1 MSRRRLLVR
10 SAAVVSVLFGGLGTG
25 VAHATTG
32 TALYV
37 DDDAAG
43 CSDTG
48 PGSQAEPFCQIQPAA
63 DSAGPGDTVHVARNT
78 TRYAPVTIGSAGTAD
93 APVTFVAAPG
103 DNPAAT
109 ATARV
114 LAGASTPAMTFSG
127 ARYVDVSGFSLS
139 SSGPSTLVFSL
150 SQHISYDTGSVSTA
164 QAATGAGGTIAV
176 DGSSTGI
183 ALTRLQIA
191 PESGAPA
198 FTSAAGAQDITLAD
212 DTTSLG
218 GGISATGT
226 TGIRLAG
233 DTIVTTCG
241 NGISLTA
248 GTSGSVENTVVRPDT
263 TASCPDTGTPA
274 EITVDTTSAPQVTA
288 DYNAVNPQSA
298 GTDYD
303 WAGTAYGTSQ
313 AFLTGTG
320 QGAHDLD
327 QTDVTL
333 STQSTPLID
342 SADADAPGELA
353 TDLHGAQRVDDP
365 LVADTGTGAG
375 DYDRGATEVQDP
387 LSLEMA
393 GGTYENAYA
402 GIPVTFTA
410 GFVNPW
416 SDSLDGYRYTFAF
429 GDGTTATSTTRS
441 VTHTYTQP
449 TTSTKIYATVT
460 VYRPDGTTMGTEL
473 SSYFP
478 VRPLPELTG
487 SLDCRSASIQIAP
500 SLPDTAGCA
509 FTAAGFSGY
518 PITSDLITF
527 GDGSKAVSV
536 TGPKS
541 VVRHTYAAAG
551 TYTVTQRLTDSGGR
565 TATDTTLTTVGP
577 SYVATGPSRVLDT
590 RNGTGAAKRQVGPG
604 GVVRLKV
611 LGVGG
616 VPASGVTAVTL
627 NVTDTGATASSYVT
641 AYPDGTTRPAA
652 SDLDFTAGRT
662 NPNLVT
668 VRVGTGGC
676 VDLYNAHGHV
686 DLIAD
691 VEGYFTTKAG
701 SSSSS
706 VDDRMSNLA
715 PVTPTRVL
723 DTRYGT
729 GAAKGKVASGSTT
742 TVTLPKTGRGSAT
755 VGAVLDVTVTGGTG
769 SGVVTAYCGSRPSTS
784 NLNYRAGQTV
794 SNLVVTKVCTG
805 GKIKIYNSG
814 GHVHLIADLQGLYTN
829 SVVDGTSPWGSPY
842 VPASPT
848 RFLDTRNGTGAP
860 TGRLGANRTL
870 TVKVT
875 GVHGVPAGATAVLV
889 NLTGV
894 APTTA
899 THLTAYGAG
908 TLPNTY
914 NDNLGAGE
922 TRPVLAVIPLD
933 TNGCLHI
940 HNANGS
946 LDIVADLEGYI
957 G

>member
-10 SAAVVSVLFGGLGTG
+10 SAAVLSVLFGGLGTG
-25 VAHATTG
+25 VAHATAG

-37 DDDAAG
+37 DDDATG

-78 TRYAPVTIGSAGTAD
+78 TRYAPVTIGSAGTSD
-93 APVTFVAAPG
+93 APVTFVSAPG

-109 ATARV
+109 ATVRV
-114 LAGASTPAMTFSG
+114 LAGTSTPAMTFSG

-150 SQHISYDTGSVSTA
+150 SQHISYDKGSVNTA
-164 QAATGAGGTIAV
+164 QAATGTGGTIAV
-176 DGSSTGI
+176 DGSSSGI
-183 ALTRLQIA
+183 ALTRLQIT
-191 PESGAPA
+191 PQSGGPA
-198 FTSAAGAQDITLAD
+198 FASASGAQDITLAD
-212 DTTSLG
+212 DTTSFG

-226 TGIRLAG
+226 TGIHLAG

-241 NGISLTA
+241 NGVSLTD

-263 TASCPDTGTPA
+263 TASCSDTGTPA
-274 EITVDTTSAPQVTA
+274 AITVDTASAPQVTA
-288 DYNAVNPQSA
+288 DYNAVNPLST

-303 WAGTAYGTSQ
+303 WAGTAYGTSR

-333 STQSTPLID
+333 STQTTPLID

-387 LSLEMA
+387 LGLGIA
-393 GGTYENAYA
+393 GRSSEDVYVGV
-402 GIPVTFTA
+402 PVTFTA

-416 SDSLDGYRYTFAF
+416 SDSLDGYRYTFDF
-429 GDGTTATSTTRS
+429 GDGTTTLSTTGS
-441 VTHTYTQP
+441 VAHTYTQP

-460 VYRPDGTTMGTEL
+460 VYRPDGTTMGTEVSTYL
-473 SSYFP
+473 A
-478 VRPLPELTG
+478 VRPLPALTG
-487 SLDCRSASIQIAP
+487 RLDCRSASIQIAP

-509 FTAAGFSGY
+509 FTAAGFGGY

-527 GDGSKAVSV
+527 GDGSTAVSV
-536 TGPKS
+536 TGSKG

-565 TATDTTLTTVGP
+565 TATATTLTTVGP

-616 VPASGVTAVTL
+616 VPASGTTAVTL
-627 NVTDTGATASSYVT
+627 NITDTGATASSYVT
-641 AYPDGTTRPAA
+641 VYPDGTSRPTA
-652 SDLDFTAGRT
+652 SDLDFAAGRT

-668 VRVGTGGC
+668 VRVGAGGY

-686 DLIAD
+686 DLVAD
-691 VEGYFTTKAG
+691 VQGYFTTRAA
-701 SSSSS
+701 SS
-706 VDDRMSNLA
+706 DDRMSNLA

-723 DTRYGT
+723 DTRNGT
-729 GAAKGKVASGSTT
+729 GAAKGEVASGSTT
-742 TVTLPKTGRGSAT
+742 TVTLPKAGQGSGT
-755 VGAVLDVTVTGGTG
+755 VGAVLDVTVTGGTA
-769 SGVVTAYCGSRPSTS
+769 SGVVTVYCGSRPSTS

-794 SNLVVTKVCTG
+794 SNLVVTQVCTG
-805 GKIKIYNSG
+805 GKIRLYNSG

-829 SVVDGTSPWGSPY
+829 SVTDGTSPWGSPF
-842 VPASPT
+842 VPTDPT
-848 RFLDTRNGTGAP
+848 RFLDTRDGTGAP
-860 TGRLGANRTL
+860 AGRLGANSTL
-870 TVKVT
+870 TVKVA
-875 GVHGVPAGATAVLV
+875 GVDGVPADATAVLV

-894 APTTA
+894 TPTTA

-908 TLPNTY
+908 TLPNASNT
-914 NDNLGAGE
+914 NLPPGE

-933 TNGCLHI
+933 TNGSLHI
-940 HNANGS
+940 HNAAGS

-957 G
+957 A

>member
-10 SAAVVSVLFGGLGTG
+10 SAAVLSVLFGGLGTD
-25 VAHATTG
+25 VAHATTS

-37 DDDAAG
+37 DDAAAG

-93 APVTFVAAPG
+93 APVTFVSAPG

-109 ATARV
+109 ATVRV
-114 LAGASTPAMTFSG
+114 LAGTSTPAMTFSG

-150 SQHISYDTGSVSTA
+150 SQHISYDKGSVSTA
-164 QAATGAGGTIAV
+164 QAADGTGGTIAV
-176 DGSSTGI
+176 DGSSSGI

-191 PESGAPA
+191 PESGGPA
-198 FTSAAGAQDITLAD
+198 FASAAGAQDITLAD
-212 DTTSLG
+212 DTTPLG

-226 TGIRLAG
+226 TGIHLAG

-241 NGISLTA
+241 NGISLTD

-263 TASCPDTGTPA
+263 TASCSDTGTPA
-274 EITVDTTSAPQVTA
+274 EITVDAASAPQVTA
-288 DYNAVNPQSA
+288 DYNAVNPLST

-333 STQSTPLID
+333 STQNTPLID

-387 LSLEMA
+387 LSLGIA
-393 GGTYENAYA
+393 GRSSADVYVGV
-402 GIPVTFTA
+402 PVTFTA

-416 SDSLDGYRYTFAF
+416 SDTLDGYRYTFGF

-449 TTSTKIYATVT
+449 TTSTEIYATVT
-460 VYRPDGTTMGTEL
+460 VYRPDGTTMGTEVSL
-473 SSYFP
+473 YLA
-478 VRPLPELTG
+478 VRPLPALTG
-487 SLDCRSASIQIAP
+487 SLNCRSASFQIAP

-518 PITSDLITF
+518 PITSDLISF
-527 GDGSKAVSV
+527 GDGSKAVSA
-536 TGPKS
+536 TGSKG

-551 TYTVTQRLTDSGGR
+551 TYTVTQRLTDSDGR

-590 RNGTGAAKRQVGPG
+590 RKGTGAAKRQVGPG

-641 AYPDGTTRPAA
+641 VYPDGTRRPTA

-668 VRVGTGGC
+668 VRVGAGGY

-691 VEGYFTTKAG
+691 VQGYFTTRAGSG
-701 SSSSS
+701 SSSS
-706 VDDRMSNLA
+706 DNRMSNLA

-742 TVTLPKTGRGSAT
+742 TVTLPKEGRGSGT

-769 SGVVTAYCGSRPSTS
+769 SGVVTVYCGSRPSTS

-805 GKIKIYNSG
+805 GKIRLYNSG

-829 SVVDGTSPWGSPY
+829 SVVDGTSPLGSPF
-842 VPASPT
+842 VPADPT

-860 TGRLGANRTL
+860 AGRLGANRTL
-870 TVKVT
+870 TVKVAGT
-875 GVHGVPAGATAVLV
+875 HGVPADATAVLV

-908 TLPNTY
+908 TLPNVY
-914 NDNLGAGE
+914 DDNLSAGE

-933 TNGCLHI
+933 AKGSLHI

>member
-10 SAAVVSVLFGGLGTG
+10 YAAVLAVLIGGLGTG
-25 VAHATTG
+25 VAHAAGG

-48 PGSQAEPFCQIQPAA
+48 PGTPAEPFCQIQPAA
-63 DSAGPGDTVHVARNT
+63 DAADPGDTVHVARNKT
-78 TRYAPVTIGSAGTAD
+78 QYAPANIGSAGTAD
-93 APVTFVAAPG
+93 APVTFVGAPG
-103 DNPAAT
+103 DNAAAT
-109 ATARV
+109 AAVV
-114 LAGASTPAMTFSG
+114 LLTKTPTPAMTFSG
-127 ARYVDVSGFSLS
+127 ARYVDVSGFHLS
-139 SSGPSTLVFSL
+139 SSGTSTLVFSQ
-150 SQHISYDTGSVSTA
+150 SQHISYDTGWVSTA
-164 QAATGAGGTIAV
+164 QAAAGADGTIVV
-176 DGSSTGI
+176 DGSSSDI
-183 ALTRLQIA
+183 ALTRLHIA
-191 PESGAPA
+191 PESGGPA
-198 FTSAAGAQDITLAD
+198 FASAAGAQDITLAD
-212 DTTSLG
+212 DVISLG

-226 TGIRLAG
+226 KGLRLAG
-233 DTIVTTCG
+233 DTLVTVCG
-241 NGISLTA
+241 SGISLTD
-248 GTSGSVENTVVRPDT
+248 GSSGSVENTVVRPDT
-263 TASCPDTGTPA
+263 SASCPETGTPA
-274 EITVDTTSAPQVTA
+274 EITVDASSAPQVTA
-288 DYNAVNPQSA
+288 DYNAVNPSSA
-298 GTDYD
+298 GTDYE

-313 AFLTGTG
+313 AFWTATG

-327 QTDVTL
+327 QTNTTL
-333 STQSTPLID
+333 ATDGTPLID

-353 TDLHGAQRVDDP
+353 TDLHGAPRVDDP
-365 LVADTGTGAG
+365 LVADTGTGTG

-387 LSLEMA
+387 LSLGSA
-393 GGTYENAYA
+393 GGSYENAYV
-402 GIPVTFTA
+402 GVPVTFTA
-410 GFVNPW
+410 GFDNPW
-416 SDSLDGYRYTFAF
+416 SDSLDGYRYTFGF
-429 GDGTTATSTTRS
+429 GDGTTATSTTGS
-441 VTHTYTQP
+441 VAHTYTQP
-449 TTSTKIYATVT
+449 TTGDNIYATVT
-460 VYRPDGTTMGTEL
+460 VYRPDGTTMGTEA
-473 SSYFP
+473 SYYFP
-478 VRPLPELTG
+478 VRPLPALTG

-518 PITSDLITF
+518 PITSDLISF
-527 GDGSKAVSV
+527 GDGSTAVSA
-536 TGPKS
+536 TGSKG

-565 TATDTTLTTVGP
+565 TFTDTTPTTVGP
-577 SYVATGPSRVLDT
+577 SYVATDPRRILDT
-590 RNGTGAAKRQVGPG
+590 RKGTGAADRQVGPA

-627 NVTDTGATASSYVT
+627 NVTDTDATASSYVT
-641 AYPDGTTRPAA
+641 VYPDGTSRPTA

-668 VRVGTGGC
+668 VRVGAGGY

-691 VEGYFTTKAG
+691 IQGYFTTR
-701 SSSSS
+701 SDTS
-706 VDDRMSNLA
+706 DDHVSLMSDLA

-729 GAAKGKVASGSTT
+729 GAPKGEVAPGSTT
-742 TVTLPKTGRGSAT
+742 TLTLPKNGQGTGT

-769 SGVVTAYCGSRPSTS
+769 SGVVTVYCGSRPGTS

-805 GKIKIYNSG
+805 GRIKLYNSG

-829 SVVDGTSPWGSPY
+829 SVVDGVSPWGSPF
-842 VPASPT
+842 VPADPT
-848 RFLDTRNGTGAP
+848 RFLDTRDGTGARA
-860 TGRLGANRTL
+860 GRLGANSTL
-870 TVKVT
+870 TVKVA
-875 GVHGVPAGATAVLV
+875 GVHGVPADATAVLV

-908 TLPNTY
+908 SVPNVS
-914 NDNLGAGE
+914 DVNLSTGE

-933 TNGCLHI
+933 AEGSIHI
-940 HNANGS
+940 RNANGS
-946 LDIVADLEGYI
+946 LDVVADLEGYI

>member
-518 PITSDLITF
+518 PITSDLNTF

-769 SGVVTAYCGSRPSTS
+769 SGMVTAYCGSRPSTS